1 LTGQQSQAKRNRS
14 EGSSSSIDEQQNA
27 LHNMPVEVNQGN
39 GFIEVVSSQLRKE
52 KLI

>member
-1 LTGQQSQAKRNRS
+1 
-14 EGSSSSIDEQQNA
+14 
-27 LHNMPVEVNQGN
+27 MPVEVNQGN